1 MTNEVDSLL
10 KLVRQKHYRNLI
22 FDLDETLTRLDL
34 PWDEWTEQ
42 VAASLPADRAKKL
55 EELLDVDGAPWGEVV
70 NEHILK
76 DADYYKKFIKIC
88 QDFESKYFAH
98 TPYDELVKALPELKE
113 EGCDLFLWTSNTRR
127 TAERALIEMGIL
139 SLFTQLLTRE
149 NVQLGK
155 PHAEGW
161 ALFTF
166 AGQDPASCLMIGDSQ
181 NDALAAEAGGIA
193 YYKISF
199 FK

>member
-10 KLVRQKHYRNLI
+10 KLVRRKHYRNLI

-34 PWDEWTEQ
+34 PWDEWIEQ
-42 VAASLPADRAKKL
+42 VTASLPTDRAKKL
-55 EELLDVDGAPWGEVV
+55 EELLKIDGAPWGEVV
-70 NEHILK
+70 NEQIIK
-76 DADYYKKFIKIC
+76 DPDFYEQFIKIC

-98 TPYDELVKALPELKE
+98 TPYGKLVKALPALKE
-113 EGCDLFLWTSNTRR
+113 EGCNLFLWTSNTRQ
-127 TAERALIEMGIL
+127 TAERALTEMGTL
-139 SLFTQLLTRE
+139 QFFSQLLTRE
-149 NVQLGK
+149 DVKLGK

-161 ALFTF
+161 KLFTF
-166 AGQDPASCLMIGDSQ
+166 ASQDPASCLMIGDSQ
-181 NDALAAEAGGIA
+181 NDALAAEAGGIS